1 MEGMERNW
9 MKSLLFYVASLS
21 FLHICHGAAP
31 QFGGLPTAV
40 TVGEQETA
48 DRLIYTLTVTD
59 ADNDAFSCKILSST
73 PATTSF
79 RVLKDPIT
87 TKFGVY
93 TNSINPAFDFAT
105 TPQYLLTVECDDNT
119 GNKPTAVL
127 TVNILDGDRLTF
139 SNIPATTTHAALTTG
154 DNAAIYDVDATDL
167 LNHTPLTFSMTSL
180 PATTSFKIDATT
192 GAITTARELKFETNA
207 AIDLYVT
214 VSDGSISVTE
224 KLRVQLTNLNNIPT
238 FTNLP
243 ATISVNENTASGTVL
258 HTLTS
263 YDADAGATLS
273 YTWTVTP
280 PAESGKFT
288 FATNT
293 LQLSLTSGQS
303 FDFETRSSYVVSFTV
318 TDTMATTG
326 PIDLTVNINNINEPC
341 YFDKSYYYVSLAEA
355 TAGSVTYNPNFLVRD
370 YDGAA
375 SYSLSFA
382 AGNNSNRFSIDASSG
397 IISFAVDYDI
407 DNSAMP
413 SNVILTVVCTD
424 STSTTGTSKVE
435 ITITDVNDNAPSFAQ
450 STYTI
455 TVDQYD
461 TAGSL
466 MGTIAPTDPDTGV
479 NGEFSCSGSSSAS
492 SATTHYSIGADCGVY
507 LLSSP
512 SGSLAYGTISR
523 FTITAVDKG
532 SPALTGT
539 TYVDIIYRETTTT
552 TTTTTAAPSTYN
564 FWDDSGAVAAFSI
577 AMVLGAVLL
586 AALLYYL
593 LRCCYTG
600 MCCGPEPCDFMECCR
615 GYERPRA
622 QRRLVTPEK
631 PKRPKRDEF
640 DYWREDSGHG
650 SLDRYEPS
658 RRSSPLRVHGPREY
672 KDLPNSNR
680 LTPTDIDFQP
690 RRLLSSRPPLAV
702 SYY

>member
-1 MEGMERNW
+1 MDSRVI
-9 MKSLLFYVASLS
+9 SALTLISVFYCFLS
-21 FLHICHGAAP
+21 GTHGAAP
-31 QFGGLPTAV
+31 QFAGLPTSV

-59 ADNDAFSCKILSST
+59 ADNDAFNCDILSSN
-73 PATTSF
+73 PAGAPF
-79 RVLKDPIT
+79 RVLKDPVT

-93 TNSINPAFDFAT
+93 TNGAT
-105 TPQYLLTVECDDNT
+105 FNFGTDPQYQLTVQCDDNT
-119 GNKPTAVL
+119 GNTPTAVL
-127 TVNILDGDRLTF
+127 SVDILAGDKITF
-139 SNIPATTTHAALTTG
+139 SNIPTTTTHAALTTLI
-154 DNAAIYDVDATDL
+154 NSAIFDVDATDL
-167 LNHTPLTFSMTSL
+167 LNHNPLTYTMTSI
-180 PATTSFKIDATT
+180 PTTTSFKIDATT
-192 GAITTARELKFETNA
+192 GAITTARDLKFETNA

-224 KLRVQLTNLNNIPT
+224 KVRVQLTDLNNVPS

-243 ATISVNENTASGTVL
+243 ATISVNEDTSSGTVL
-258 HTLTS
+258 YTVTS
-263 YDADAGATLS
+263 YDADPGATLS
-273 YTWTVTP
+273 YTMTVTP
-280 PAESGKFT
+280 SQYSGLFT

-293 LQLSLTSGQS
+293 LQLSLTAGQT
-303 FDFETRSSYVVSFTV
+303 FDYETRSSFTVSFTV

-326 PIDLTVNINNINEPC
+326 PIDLTVNINNINEAC

-355 TAGSVTYNPNFLVRD
+355 TAGSVSYNPNFLVRD

-382 AGNNSNRFSIDASSG
+382 SGNNSNRFSIDSSSG
-397 IISFAVDYDI
+397 IISFATDYNI
-407 DNSAMP
+407 DNGAMP
-413 SNVILTVVCTD
+413 SSVILTVVCTD
-424 STSTTGTSKVE
+424 PTSKTGTSKVE

-461 TAGSL
+461 AAGSL
-466 MGTIAPTDPDTGV
+466 MGTVAPTDPDSGV
-479 NGEFSCSGSSSAS
+479 NGEFSCSGSSTAT
-492 SATTHYSIGADCGVY
+492 SATTYYSIGADCGVY

-512 SGSLAYGTISR
+512 SGNLAYGTISR

-539 TYVDIIYRETTTT
+539 TYVDVIYRETTTT

-577 AMVLGAVLL
+577 AIVL
-586 AALLYYL
+586 AAIMLAVLLYYL
-593 LRCCYTG
+593 LRCCFTG

-615 GYERPRA
+615 GYERPRRV

-631 PKRPKRDEF
+631 PKRPRRDDF
-640 DYWREDSGHG
+640 DYWREDNFK
-650 SLDRYEPS
+650 D
-658 RRSSPLRVHGPREY
+658 SSVY
-672 KDLPNSNR
+672 M
-680 LTPTDIDFQP
+680 
-690 RRLLSSRPPLAV
+690 
-702 SYY
+702 